1 MARYYVVWK
10 GRRPGVYET
19 WESCEEQVKGYKG
32 AEYKSYKTLEEAAE
46 AYKSGPGAT
55 FIREELGQG
64 LTQVQVEYLKA
75 REKEV
80 EQEREK
86 EEARACERPI
96 QSKRPSRPLVPD
108 DPENYPE
115 DVKETLRRVLGR

>member
-19 WESCEEQVKGYKG
+19 WESCEGQVKGYKG
-32 AEYKSYKTLEEAAE
+32 AEYNSYKTLGEAAE
-46 AYKSGPGAT
+46 AYKSGPERKSKT
-55 FIREELGQG
+55 
-64 LTQVQVEYLKA
+64 
-75 REKEV
+75 
-80 EQEREK
+80 EREGERK
-86 EEARACERPI
+86 NAGARA
-96 QSKRPSRPLVPD
+96 SKRPSRPLVPD

>member
-19 WESCEEQVKGYKG
+19 WESCEGQVKGYKG
-32 AEYKSYKTLEEAAE
+32 AEYNSYKTLGEAAE
-46 AYKSGPGAT
+46 AYKSGPERKSKT
-55 FIREELGQG
+55 EREEGHAPAP
-64 LTQVQVEYLKA
+64 VDK
-75 REKEV
+75 
-80 EQEREK
+80 
-86 EEARACERPI
+86 
-96 QSKRPSRPLVPD
+96 KRPSRPLVPD